1 MKTGH
6 ICNRLQNETAVANLI
21 EYIMISGVLMGILI
35 VMLLLVNTNIME
47 DPANRLVYVAFTDI
61 GNGVSTRMMDVYAI
75 SPTDGTVFTH
85 FDIPD
90 DIAGKDYS
98 VEVGTRQNKVNL
110 ALNDQYIRISRGFFS
125 TDIAL
130 TGIGVTRN
138 VSGSTTG
145 KGLNTICYNSSG
157 VSDISEVKC

>member
-6 ICNRLQNETAVANLI
+6 TSNQPHNETAVANMI
-21 EYIMISGVLMGILI
+21 EYLMVSAVIMGLFI

-61 GNGVSTRMMDVYAI
+61 GNGISTRMMDVYAI
-75 SPTDGTVFTH
+75 SPTDGTVLTN

-90 DIAGKDYS
+90 DIAERDYF
-98 VEVGTRQNKVNL
+98 VEVGTRPNSVNYE
-110 ALNDQYIRISRGFFS
+110 LNDQYIRIFRGYLT

-130 TGIGVTRN
+130 SGIGVSRN
-138 VSGSTTG
+138 VGGNTTG
-145 KGLNTICYNSSG
+145 KGMNTICYNSSG
-157 VSDISEVKC
+157 IIEGVKC